1 MNESEDNEG
10 TNLENNQSNNN
21 SEENNQSTINSE
33 ENNQSNNNSEE
44 NNQSNNNSE
53 ENDESDTNANDEEEI
68 AKEET
73 QEQVSGEKILTEE
86 KANQEEDF
94 DDEFSVGNEYKII
107 SKKYGTTQGDVYF
120 FDPTSKLVL
129 MPTGVTNRVYEFPII
144 EQFDE
149 DSQESFYGFDP
160 ELGIE
165 EIILVK
171 KGPKS
176 GFINWKGLRVGQEII
191 KYNSDGSAGETYQIE
206 AIDLDNN
213 RIRLKDLESEEVLD
227 IDFNKDVFVFE
238 IKTQVLEEEE
248 KPASAEEIK
257 ESLQPDVTLESVEDD
272 GFIDLENL
280 PEVELEEVQQITF
293 KAESE
298 KIYDEFEQKNSFLAD
313 LITYLTTVDQKN
325 PKILQ
330 KIRTLVEMTSSL
342 KNSVIKRNK
351 DGTPEGLDIISFA
364 TLGDLLKSGKSNI
377 VRNVL
382 KTKRVIQGLNQEDID
397 GIRIAQFLLEIQTNT
412 IENSVEFLDNL
423 GNYPVGEE
431 GVGLPRWYIVLNH
444 YFKNFPLGD
453 EYTGIGFQFQKDGE
467 FFRAGKN
474 GIDDVYTLFVEDVD
488 IPFYK
493 ILKFGGRIPTIIED
507 RGTLG
512 IKSIDTKKNIISYR
526 RGHGPVYRQLENGGI
541 EMVQQ
546 GDRAELEG
554 YVLFPYSV
562 AMDGLVGS
570 IRPGKLWYTML
581 RSMESK
587 KSWITKLIKK
597 YDGIQ
602 QDETDIQKILY
613 VSNADASMLT
623 AQFSDYLEFLL
634 KQIIP
639 RGNGDLISLRQD
651 LGIVDIEFSVQ
662 QQAIVSQRVKQVIAS
677 LKDKIKK
684 MREDLKA
691 SEKPAPTLNLLESQ
705 EYVNHI
711 RETLATHPQLTE
723 ILKDMENRTPGYKNV
738 DIAMFGSLFVYAADY
753 FLATLSGNKA
763 FQDSQRDI
771 LTRNKL
777 LKTLHEVQRLYDL
790 KNSLGSAPEVNP
802 CPHVNDL
809 LKRRKIEDDSER
821 FSSMI
826 KFLAEYQG
834 SVDENWV
841 NCSLCNKHLICRH
854 EVLQIQQFTNPKEK
868 DIIQKNIILNYS
880 VGERA
885 DQHYIC
891 KICGLPIESLD
902 FDKSIEFDD
911 EGRPMMGREVLVDKE
926 ALEEEALQNL
936 LGLRLEK
943 PDETVFDSDIQKEL
957 AEVLKVLTDELGIE
971 IDSKGFFRIIRLGEA
986 NVKQLKNEKTYND
999 YILAKKKTTGA
1010 KVASYAYYLAQNKIA
1025 IIAALLLLE
1034 IQCHTPP
1041 YVVKFVVEGC
1051 KPGFDGYPL
1060 NENADPKNEDAS
1072 KGLHYMKCV
1081 LLNIKRNQHPWIF
1094 GFQTLQSS
1102 VRKETVY
1109 NLLMTYL
1116 KKFITDVSIQA
1127 MLQEKRSTKE
1137 VERKTLTSQEII
1149 PNGFLPRIETKEEAS
1164 SASAEAPSIA
1174 EGSHGSLGEI
1184 LKSDAWIRAANKI
1197 AESETRIVKGS
1208 PYAESA
1214 CCFNFVLTPGKFWKD
1229 ANLPNLPQKYIIR
1242 PGFSY
1247 QTYLYTPIVPRQIET
1262 FQTTPS
1268 VESAYKL
1275 VFKVCY
1281 DGPRKGLPH
1290 EFGYDRKCDWCGLEI
1305 PENLINPDID
1315 KNGNPIIDED
1325 QIKSFLDTQGIT
1337 LSNEFFNMLLDSTN
1351 QKAEFKMYKT
1361 PSPEEPIQIVKKLV
1375 AVENPPV
1382 KDFKQ
1387 IIAESMHNLKQLGD
1401 SPTKVEIA
1409 NALSKMSNSIEECES
1424 IIIEK
1429 LSKRSHDFME
1439 SILNEAPRNIF
1450 EIIRS
1455 YFLVPSLRGLLSYDN
1470 TSFLKVGKHFLLAEE
1485 HTNELNQVLQTHTAY
1500 LKGFESFLENAD
1512 EDIGINPSYLKAYLK
1527 IQNFKNQLS
1536 EILNQAN
1543 ELRPGRMRIDSKIS
1557 IEAIEIFYKELMRL
1571 ILFGPF
1577 GELIN
1582 PDVIPKDQKMEVDPG
1597 LSDKFLL
1604 EFGRNCLT
1612 TYAKERL
1619 SYNPTIVKQRIEET
1633 REREKQR
1640 FISDMNRMSEEE
1652 RKLEIMK
1659 KKLGIGRWAIGGTKI
1674 TFAYD
1679 KDNFEKQ
1686 RELFAPNYA
1695 ALRAGGDLG
1704 DATAVFN
1711 TTGYADAEGVYEAQ
1725 NGYDVNQYAED
1736 D

>member
-1 MNESEDNEG
+1 MNESEDNKV
-10 TNLENNQSNNN
+10 NNVENNN
-21 SEENNQSTINSE
+21 SEESNKLNNNSEESNQTINEEENNESNANSE
-33 ENNQSNNNSEE
+33 ENNESNT
-44 NNQSNNNSE
+44 
-53 ENDESDTNANDEEEI
+53 NDDKINESADDI

-73 QEQVSGEKILTEE
+73 QESISGEQILSQENSSQDEE
-86 KANQEEDF
+86 F
-94 DDEFSVGNEYKII
+94 DDEFSIGNEYKII
-107 SKKYGTTQGDVYF
+107 SQKYGTTQGDVYF
-120 FDPTSKLVL
+120 FDPTSKLVI

-144 EQFDE
+144 EQFND
-149 DSQESFYGFDP
+149 DTQESYYGFDP

-165 EIILVK
+165 EIILLK

-191 KYNSDGSAGETYQIE
+191 KYNSDGSSGEIYQIE

-213 RIRLKDLESEEVLD
+213 RIRIKDLESEEILD

-238 IKTQVLEEEE
+238 IKTQSLEEEE
-248 KPASAEEIK
+248 KPATAEEIK
-257 ESLQPDVTLESVEDD
+257 ESLQSDVTLESVEDD

-293 KAESE
+293 KTESE

-351 DGTPEGLDIISFA
+351 DGTPEGLDVISFA

-382 KTKRVIQGLNQEDID
+382 KTKRVIQGVSENDLELVEQETE
-397 GIRIAQFLLEIQTNT
+397 QFESEILKNT
-412 IENSVEFLDNL
+412 IENSVEFLDTL
-423 GNYPVGEE
+423 GNYPVGEV
-431 GVGLPRWYIVLNH
+431 GIGLPRWYIVLNH
-444 YFKNFPLGD
+444 YFKSFPLGD
-453 EYTGIGFQFQKDGE
+453 KYSGTGFQFQKDAD

-474 GIDDVYTLFVEDVD
+474 GIDDIKGIRLDD
-488 IPFYK
+488 PLPFFE
-493 ILKFGGRIPTIIED
+493 ILKYGGKYLAIKAITKLDNIYIQLVNIP
-507 RGTLG
+507 
-512 IKSIDTKKNIISYR
+512 ISYR

-546 GDRAELEG
+546 GDRSDLEG

-562 AMDGLVGS
+562 AMNGLVGS

-581 RSMESK
+581 RSIDSK
-587 KSWITKLIKK
+587 NSWIEKIINK
-597 YDGIQ
+597 YGGIQ
-602 QDETDIQKILY
+602 KDETDIQKILY
-613 VSNADASMLT
+613 VSSADAPMLT

-651 LGIVDIEFSVQ
+651 LGLEDIEFSVQ
-662 QQAIVSQRVKQVIAS
+662 QQSIVSQRIKQVISS
-677 LKDKIKK
+677 LKDKIRK
-684 MREDLKA
+684 MREELQTT
-691 SEKPAPTLNLLESQ
+691 EKPAPTLNLLESQ

-711 RETLATHPQLTE
+711 REIISTHPQLTE
-723 ILKDMENRTPGYKNV
+723 IIKDMENRTPGYKNV
-738 DIAMFGSLFVYAADY
+738 DIALFGSLFVYAADY
-753 FLATLSGNKA
+753 FLATLSGNKS

-771 LTRNKL
+771 LSRNKL
-777 LKTLHEVQRLYDL
+777 LKTLHEVQLLYNL

-809 LKRRKIEDDSER
+809 LKRRKIDDDSER

-826 KFLAEYQG
+826 TFLAEYQG
-834 SVDENWV
+834 SIDENWV

-891 KICGLPIESLD
+891 KICGLPIETLD

-911 EGRPMMGREVLVDKE
+911 EGRPMMGREVLVDKD
-926 ALEEEALQNL
+926 ALEEENLKNL

-943 PDETVFDSDIQKEL
+943 PDETVFESDIQKEL
-957 AEVLKVLTDELGIE
+957 ADILKVLCDEIGID
-971 IDSKGFFRIIRLGEA
+971 IDSKGFYRIIRLGES
-986 NVKQLKNEKTYND
+986 NVKQLKNEKTYSD
-999 YILAKKKTTGA
+999 FILAKKKATGG
-1010 KVASYAYYLAQNKIA
+1010 KIASYSYYLAQNKIA

-1034 IQCHTPP
+1034 IQCHIPP
-1041 YVVKFVVEGC
+1041 YVVRFVVEGC

-1060 NENADPKNEDAS
+1060 NEDADPKSEDAS
-1072 KGLHYMKCV
+1072 KGLHYMICV
-1081 LLNIKRNQHPWIF
+1081 LLNIKKNQHPWVF

-1102 VRKETVY
+1102 SRKETIY
-1109 NLLMTYL
+1109 NLLMAYL
-1116 KKFITDVSIQA
+1116 KKFISDVSIQA
-1127 MLQEKRSTKE
+1127 MLQEKRSYKE
-1137 VERKTLTSQEII
+1137 VESKTLTSQEII
-1149 PNGFLPRIETKEEAS
+1149 PNGFLPRIETKKEAS
-1164 SASAEAPSIA
+1164 SASAEAPTII
-1174 EGSHGSLGEI
+1174 EGSNGSLGEI
-1184 LKSDAWIRAANKI
+1184 LKSDTWIRAANKI
-1197 AESETRIVKGS
+1197 AESETKIIRSS
-1208 PYAESA
+1208 PYVETS
-1214 CCFNFVLTPGKFWKD
+1214 CCFNFILTPGKFWKD
-1229 ANLPNLPQKYIIR
+1229 ANLPDLPQKYIIR

-1247 QTYLYTPIVPRQIET
+1247 QTYLYPPIVPRQIEI
-1262 FQTTPS
+1262 FQTTAS

-1281 DGPRKGLPH
+1281 KGPRMGLPH
-1290 EFGYDRKCDWCGLEI
+1290 EFGYDNKCDWCGLEI
-1305 PENLINPDID
+1305 PESLINPDVD
-1315 KNGNPIIDED
+1315 KNGTPIINEE

-1337 LSNEFFNMLLDSTN
+1337 LSDEFFNKLLDSTN
-1351 QKAEFKMYKT
+1351 KRTEFKMYKSD
-1361 PSPEEPIQIVKKLV
+1361 PPEEPIQILKKLV
-1375 AVENPPV
+1375 SVENPPV

-1387 IIAESMHNLKQLGD
+1387 IITESIQNLKQLKD
-1401 SPTKVEIA
+1401 SATKVEIA
-1409 NALSKMSNSIEECES
+1409 NALSVMSNSIEDSEN
-1424 IIIEK
+1424 IIIDK
-1429 LSKRSHDFME
+1429 LSKRSHDIME
-1439 SILNEAPRNIF
+1439 SILNESPRSIF
-1450 EIIRS
+1450 EILRS
-1455 YFLVPSLRGLLSYDN
+1455 YFLIPSLRGLSSYDN
-1470 TSFLKVGKHFLLAEE
+1470 TSFLKVGKHFLLADD
-1485 HTNELNQVLQTHTAY
+1485 HTKELNQVLENHTGY
-1500 LKGFESFLENAD
+1500 LKNFDVFLENAD
-1512 EDIGINPSYLKAYLK
+1512 EDIGINPSYLKAFLK
-1527 IQNFKNQLS
+1527 LQNFKNQLL

-1543 ELRPGRMRIDSKIS
+1543 ELRPGRMKLDSKIS
-1557 IEAIEIFYKELMRL
+1557 IEAIELFYKELLRL

-1582 PDVIPKDQKMEVDPG
+1582 PDIIPEDQDMEVDPG

-1612 TYAKERL
+1612 TYIKERL

-1659 KKLGIGRWAIGGTKI
+1659 KKLGIGRWSIGGTKI

-1704 DATAVFN
+1704 DAAVTFN
-1711 TTGYADAEGVYEAQ
+1711 TTGYADAEGMYETQ

>member
-10 TNLENNQSNNN
+10 NNNVENNN
-21 SEENNQSTINSE
+21 SEENNKLNTNSE
-33 ENNQSNNNSEE
+33 ESNQTMNEEESNE
-44 NNQSNNNSE
+44 SNI
-53 ENDESDTNANDEEEI
+53 NDNKINESDDDI

-73 QEQVSGEKILTEE
+73 QESISGEQIITEE
-86 KANQEEDF
+86 KVNREEDF
-94 DDEFSVGNEYKII
+94 DDEFSIGNEYKII
-107 SKKYGTTQGDVYF
+107 SKKYGTTQGEVYF
-120 FDPTSKLVL
+120 FDPTSKLVI

-160 ELGIE
+160 ELEIE
-165 EIILVK
+165 EIILLK

-176 GFINWKGLRVGQEII
+176 GFINWKGLRVGQEIV
-191 KYNSDGSAGETYQIE
+191 KYNNDGSAGETYQIE

-213 RIRLKDLESEEVLD
+213 RIRIKDLESEEVLD

-248 KPASAEEIK
+248 KPATEEEIK
-257 ESLQPDVTLESVEDD
+257 ESLQPDITLESVEDE

-293 KAESE
+293 KTESE

-313 LITYLTTVDQKN
+313 LITYLTTIDQKN

-351 DGTPEGLDIISFA
+351 DGSPEGLDTISFE

-382 KTKRVIQGLNQEDID
+382 KTKRIIQGITDKELENVENDTE
-397 GIRIAQFLLEIQTNT
+397 QFVSELFTDT

-431 GVGLPRWYIVLNH
+431 GIGLPRWYIVLNH
-444 YFKNFPLGD
+444 YFKSFPLGD
-453 EYTGIGFQFQKDGE
+453 EYSGSGFQFQKDID
-467 FFRAGKN
+467 FFRAGSK
-474 GIDDVYTLFVEDVD
+474 GIDDV
-488 IPFYK
+488 K
-493 ILKFGGRIPTIIED
+493 
-507 RGTLG
+507 G
-512 IKSIDTKKNIISYR
+512 IKIDDAEIKIFDILEYSGRYGAMKSLDLTFEIDNLDLSHR
-526 RGHGPVYRQLENGGI
+526 RGHGPIYRQLENGGI
-541 EMVQQ
+541 EIVQQ
-546 GDRAELEG
+546 GDRAELDG

-562 AMDGLVGS
+562 AMNGLVGS

-587 KSWITKLIKK
+587 KTWIENLIKK

-602 QDETDIQKILY
+602 KGETDIQKILY
-613 VSNADASMLT
+613 VSSADASMLT

-639 RGNGDLISLRQD
+639 RGNGDLITLRQD
-651 LGIVDIEFSVQ
+651 LGIADIEFNIQ

-723 ILKDMENRTPGYKNV
+723 IIKDMENRTPGYKNV
-738 DIAMFGSLFVYAADY
+738 DIALFGSLFVYAADY

-777 LKTLHEVQRLYDL
+777 LKTLHEVQRLYNL
-790 KNSLGSAPEVNP
+790 KSSLGAPPQVNP
-802 CPHVNDL
+802 CQHVNDL

-834 SVDENWV
+834 SIDENWV

-891 KICGLPIESLD
+891 KICGLPIDTLD

-911 EGRPMMGREVLVDKE
+911 EGRPMMGREVLVDKD
-926 ALEEEALQNL
+926 ALEEENLQNL

-943 PDETVFDSDIQKEL
+943 PDETVFESDIQKEL
-957 AEVLKVLTDELGIE
+957 ADILKVLCDEIGIE

-986 NVKQLKNEKTYND
+986 NVKQLKNEKTYNEFV
-999 YILAKKKTTGA
+999 LAKKKATGG
-1010 KVASYAYYLAQNKIA
+1010 KIASYSYYLAQNKIA

-1041 YVVKFVVEGC
+1041 YIVRFVVEGC

-1060 NENADPKNEDAS
+1060 KEDADPKNEDAS
-1072 KGLHYMKCV
+1072 RGLHYMMCV
-1081 LLNIKRNQHPWIF
+1081 LMNIKKNQHPWVF

-1102 VRKETVY
+1102 SRKETVY
-1109 NLLMTYL
+1109 NLLVSYL
-1116 KKFITDVSIQA
+1116 KKFISDVSIQA
-1127 MLQEKRSTKE
+1127 LLQEKRSYKE
-1137 VERKTLTSQEII
+1137 VESKTLTSQEII
-1149 PNGFLPRIETKEEAS
+1149 PAGFLPRIETKKEAS
-1164 SASAEAPSIA
+1164 SASAEAPTIT
-1174 EGSHGSLGEI
+1174 EGANGSLGEI
-1184 LKSDAWIRAANKI
+1184 LKSDTWIRAANKI
-1197 AESETRIVKGS
+1197 AESETAIIKGS
-1208 PYAESA
+1208 PYVETA

-1290 EFGYDRKCDWCGLEI
+1290 EFGYDNKCDWCGLEI
-1305 PENLINPDID
+1305 PESLINPDVD
-1315 KNGNPIIDED
+1315 KNGSPIINEE

-1337 LSNEFFNMLLDSTN
+1337 LSDEFFNKLLDSTN
-1351 QKAEFKMYKT
+1351 QRTEFKMYKSS
-1361 PSPEEPIQIVKKLV
+1361 SPEEPIEIIKKLV

-1387 IIAESMHNLKQLGD
+1387 IIAESIHNLKQLGD

-1485 HTNELNQVLQTHTAY
+1485 HTKELNDVLQNHTVY
-1500 LKGFESFLENAD
+1500 LKGFDSFLENAD
-1512 EDIGINPSYLKAYLK
+1512 EKLGVNPSYLKAYLK
-1527 IQNFKNQLS
+1527 INNFKNQLS

-1604 EFGRNCLT
+1604 EFGRNCLAN
-1612 TYAKERL
+1612 YAKERL

-1695 ALRAGGDLG
+1695 ALRAGGDLA
-1704 DATAVFN
+1704 DAAVTFN
-1711 TTGYADAEGVYEAQ
+1711 TTGYADAEGIYEAQ